1 MKKRLLYF
9 ILLFA
14 ITIAAVIYGISK
26 RGRLTLS
33 TDDGFSFS
41 FIGKGDTEVSE
52 STDSFSNLQIQLS
65 QDDIEIE
72 AGKNFG
78 WTYKGPKT
86 SVPTVH
92 VDNDTFVIEASSG
105 EKKASSG
112 GTLTVTIPSD
122 HWELGQI
129 SLPTKNGDIA
139 IDPDKRA
146 SAESLDISSDNGD
159 ITLSDCT
166 GKSIGI
172 TTGNGDIDLEDAS
185 SDAFDLQTSNGDIT
199 LNLADSLDHYTI
211 TPSTAMGDITVGEDT
226 LSGNKKI
233 SVGDG
238 KKTIKAVTGMGDIN
252 IDD

>member
-86 SVPTVH
+86 S
-92 VDNDTFVIEASSG
+92 
-105 EKKASSG
+105 KKASSG

-129 SLPTKNGDIA
+129 SLSTKNGDIA

-226 LSGNKKI
+226 LSSNKKI